1 MDGDLQNAPT
11 ASRRIWPSSPRAT
24 TSPPVAPQRQD
35 AFVTRTLPSR
45 LANGLISLATK
56 VKLHDYGCT
65 LKAFRREVVKSI
77 RLYGEMHRFIPAIA
91 SFMGVRIAEVKV
103 NHRPRRAGQSKY
115 GLGRTTRV
123 LLDLITVKFL
133 LSYATRPLQ
142 VFGLWGLVSGGA
154 GFLLG
159 LYYTIAKLFFSV
171 PLANKPGLILAV
183 LLMLV
188 GVQLI
193 GLGLLGEIQVRT
205 YYETQAK
212 PTYAVRQVRT
222 DRRTGPA
229 ARSPRMTASPLGG
242 RGATWRASRGRA
254 GGAGAFRPALP
265 LCRPGLG
272 PGRLRALASPPRW
285 PAWPSSAGPGA
296 QHPPGARRRPRPSP
310 GAGAWGPCSGSSCP
324 GPVVR
329 ADLPDLPLGRYP
341 PEQTGV
347 V

>member
-1 MDGDLQNAPT
+1 M
-11 ASRRIWPSSPRAT
+11 
-24 TSPPVAPQRQD
+24 
-35 AFVTRTLPSR
+35 
-45 LANGLISLATK
+45 
-56 VKLHDYGCT
+56 
-65 LKAFRREVVKSI
+65 VKSI

-212 PTYAVRQVRT
+212 PTYAVRQVLNRPE
-222 DRRTGPA
+222 D
-229 ARSPRMTASPLGG
+229 
-242 RGATWRASRGRA
+242 GA
-254 GGAGAFRPALP
+254 
-265 LCRPGLG
+265 CR
-272 PGRLRALASPPRW
+272 
-285 PAWPSSAGPGA
+285 
-296 QHPPGARRRPRPSP
+296 
-310 GAGAWGPCSGSSCP
+310 
-324 GPVVR
+324 
-329 ADLPDLPLGRYP
+329 
-341 PEQTGV
+341 
-347 V
+347 